1 MKFSISEKYTLISV
15 EESTFYE
22 LEKQL
27 VNFKSNHVIIELSEN
42 VNINDEKISL
52 FLNISSDFKTNGMS
66 FVVVKSGIDIDNFSE
81 SLNIAPTL
89 QEAEDI
95 LEMEA
100 IERDL
105 GF

>member
-1 MKFSISEKYTLISV
+1 MKVLKSDNYTLINV
-15 EESTFYE
+15 EESTFNE
-22 LEKQL
+22 FKKQL
-27 VNFKSNHVIIELSEN
+27 INFKSHHLIIELSEN
-42 VNINDEKISL
+42 VNIDDEKISL